1 LENYPV
7 IGLSNVTKNQGGRTL
22 YSNSSFQAQ
31 PGDRI
36 GLVGPNGAGKTT
48 IFRILT
54 GEESVDNGQIIRPT
68 ALTLGYFSQD
78 VGELHGR
85 SVLEETM
92 AGVEDLAKLRARI
105 SEMEV
110 QLGEPMDDD
119 AMSSLLEEY
128 GDAQATFEARGGYD
142 LDVRAQEILSGLG
155 FSIDDFQRSVEQ
167 FSGGWKMR
175 IALARILLLKPDAL
189 LMDEPTNHLDLE
201 SIMWLEE
208 WLMEFKGILIMT
220 SHDRTFL
227 NRVVNKIVEI
237 AHGNITTYSGNYDF
251 YERERE
257 IRKEQLLAS
266 FRRQQ
271 EMLAKEEEFIAKFAA
286 RASHAAQVQSRVKKL
301 DKIDRIEIPAE
312 EKMVRF
318 QFNKPPR
325 SGDDVVKISTMGKVW
340 DSTDGRSKKVFSGVT
355 GLVRRLDKIALV
367 GVNGAGKSTL
377 LKIIAGQ
384 VEPSEGACSL
394 GASLEVGYFSQHAL
408 EVLKP
413 NWTIL
418 EQLQSVSPN
427 ASIGTL
433 KTLLGAFLFSDDDVN
448 KKISVLSGGEKSRVV
463 LACILIR
470 PVNFII
476 LDEPTNHLDIRSR
489 EILMEALQ
497 DFEGTVIIVSHD
509 RHFLSQITN
518 RVFRIDHG
526 EMQIYEGSFKEYL
539 SSSMHDGKAH

>member
-1 LENYPV
+1 M